1 MKVIKGERRRARI
14 EIIPLID
21 VTFLLLVFFIYISLF
36 MSINQG
42 IPLQL
47 PYAETGE
54 LKQADRL
61 EVSVNQEGQIFL
73 DQAPVP
79 TGAFVR
85 TIRDRIG
92 VRGTKQVSLRGDG
105 EVDYER
111 IVEVLDLMRS
121 AGVVKVTL
129 ETRQRQ

>member
-1 MKVIKGERRRARI
+1 MKVVKGERRKARI

-54 LKQADRL
+54 VERTDRL
-61 EVSVNQEGQIFL
+61 EVSVNREGQIFV
-73 DQAPVP
+73 DQVPVR
-79 TGAFVR
+79 TDAFVQ
-85 TIRDRIG
+85 TIRGRIG
-92 VRGTKQVSLRGDG
+92 IPGTKQVSLRGDG

-111 IVEVLDLMRS
+111 VVEVLDLMRS
-121 AGVVKVTL
+121 AGVLKVTL
-129 ETRQRQ
+129 ETQQRQ